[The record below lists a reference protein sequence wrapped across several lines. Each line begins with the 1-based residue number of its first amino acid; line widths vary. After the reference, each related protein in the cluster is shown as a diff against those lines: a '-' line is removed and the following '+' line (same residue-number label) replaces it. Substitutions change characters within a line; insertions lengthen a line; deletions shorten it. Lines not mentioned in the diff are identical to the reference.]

1 MKTEGCFS
9 CFLIYGL
16 IMSIGI
22 VVFLVLIFNML
33 SPTSGHS
40 TSTFFLED
48 EHLYMRASRIFS
60 SDSAYV
66 CLGRTEEDIEM
77 KKDYFKVKVDYGRD
91 AVDYTTSFV
100 IRKSSDSVFVK
111 DSNASIHCSKL
122 KIVPLY
128 PKMIEVEEY
137 YDPRN
142 KDVYRMTKYEERN
155 YDKWYKDHRENYH
168 SFFINWYQID
178 YILHEPSYLDNCQM
192 VLWRQ

>member
-9 CFLIYGL
+9 CCLINGL
-16 IMSIGI
+16 IMSVGI
-22 VVFLVLIFNML
+22 VVFLVLIFKML

-40 TSTFFLED
+40 ISTFYLET
-48 EHLYMRASRIFS
+48 EQLYIRVNRIFA
-60 SDSAYV
+60 SDSACV
-66 CLGRTEEDIEM
+66 CLGRTKEDIEL
-77 KKDYFKVKVDYGRD
+77 KKDYFIVKVDYGRD
-91 AVDYTTSFV
+91 AVDFTTSFV

-122 KIVPLY
+122 KIVPLC
-128 PKMIEVEEY
+128 PKMIEVKEY

-142 KDVYRMTKYEERN
+142 KDVYRMTKYEEQN

-168 SFFINWYQID
+168 SFFINWYHID
-178 YILHEPSYLDNCQM
+178 YILQEPSYLDNCQM